1 MNKDLLKY
9 SMQSFIFNIPYASGG
24 GGSWLHFLQHLQ
36 WMYSPALLSRYGC
49 INLSSS
55 KKDDLTT
62 KYNIYNID
70 FPEELRTYEYFKD
83 DSRVFI

>member
-1 MNKDLLKY
+1 
-9 SMQSFIFNIPYASGG
+9 
-24 GGSWLHFLQHLQ
+24 
-36 WMYSPALLSRYGC
+36 MYSPALLSRYGC